1 MFGGTRNGRVMK
13 LAVVIGL
20 FLLVLYFLIS
30 WRLEAQTL
38 AQDLST
44 AEEEYQ
50 ALMKRYNRLEKELK
64 GDE

>member
-44 AEEEYQ
+44 AEEEYE